1 MWHHRGSSFTKF
13 CTKTRYNSPFSSVV
27 EHWSRKPGVVS
38 SNLTGGNP
46 TVLPMI
52 QLEVKHYS
60 MQSGNHVAPTRCWCS
75 GIMQDSHSCDP
86 GSIPGQRKVLTY
98 RPALPSS
105 KVFPTFPQRTRGSLA
120 EWSKALVLGTS
131 PKGRGFESLSCQN
144 DNFASIKKV
153 VLLQVRLELTTPA
166 CLKYCL

>member
-1 MWHHRGSSFTKF
+1 
-13 CTKTRYNSPFSSVV
+13 
-27 EHWSRKPGVVS
+27 
-38 SNLTGGNP
+38 
-46 TVLPMI
+46 
-52 QLEVKHYS
+52 
-60 MQSGNHVAPTRCWCS
+60 
-75 GIMQDSHSCDP
+75 MQDSHSCDP

-105 KVFPTFPQRTRGSLA
+105 KVFPNFPQRTRGSLA

>member
-1 MWHHRGSSFTKF
+1 MCAQKEDSTSNDAGS
-13 CTKTRYNSPFSSVV
+13 RP
-27 EHWSRKPGVVS
+27 
-38 SNLTGGNP
+38 SN
-46 TVLPMI
+46 VL
-52 QLEVKHYS
+52 
-60 MQSGNHVAPTRCWCS
+60 QSWPKLILKICGFLNFHSGMSERRWCS

-105 KVFPTFPQRTRGSLA
+105 KVFPNFPQRTRGSLA